1 LSIRFLIFS
10 LPALLCCMV
19 QIYARTDTATTVTI
33 TGRVVV
39 SGSEQPASFI
49 RIRELQSKKTV
60 ATDRRGYFRITI
72 SDVYKASLVVAL
84 DGIGFYADTL
94 VLPAKDTDIVHG
106 LREKM
111 ETQSEVV
118 VSAEDPARSIM
129 KRVVARKL
137 LQEKKLKSYTYM
149 LYTKFVA
156 ATDTTTA
163 LRSTGRGDSTIVS
176 ILESFSK
183 GYYKYPDNYY
193 NEILQR
199 RQTVNVP
206 TQANSVTFGTNL
218 NVYSNSIQ
226 ILGETIE
233 TPFADNVLEMYDLVL
248 QSALDDDIA
257 KIAVSPK
264 SSLHRAFRGVIYIDL
279 QTYSPVEVSLIPSEE
294 VNLPFDADLTYRQNF
309 QIIDSMVV
317 PEALSI
323 ESSLEASLFWV
334 IAPRLDI
341 NIETICY
348 DYTINPEI
356 EDYLFDQRRVEIL
369 LEANIFDST
378 YWRMNSK
385 LPLRPEEERAYQ
397 EINSFINNPDS
408 IENSLINRY
417 LGPVR
422 QALAKLRQPP
432 FTGFDDI
439 LRYNSIHGLY
449 MGLGI
454 EHSILGVFD
463 TRLTGGYGVN
473 DKRWYYVATVS
484 VSLDRREKLRLL
496 VGHCNDLLRRDNP
509 NVVRQNFIAATS
521 LLFGNDYG
529 DYYYSER
536 SHVGLTYG
544 WGQYRFIGRDQ
555 FIRPSNIA
563 LRYQSSFDQTAYT
576 SDFFHLLPRKDSVRQ
591 NPPVHNGRIHSLVAD
606 LQLDFFPTRRI
617 ARQGMQ
623 ISYELANK
631 DLLGGT
637 ATYSVVNWQ
646 GFFRT
651 PTLPLWTLDV
661 TLGATWSWG
670 SLPPQRFF
678 STETGIRS
686 IVVNN
691 AFRGMQVKEFYGDRS
706 FTATFSHNFGELVPG
721 VFRIPNVA
729 SFGLEFILF
738 GGFAWTDFSNATR
751 ALYSPALSTTAETPE
766 RYYYEAGISINRLLI
781 FLRLDLNT
789 RLSQRDR
796 PEFRV
801 TLSNALF

>member
-591 NPPVHNGRIHSLVAD
+591 NPPVHNGRIL
-606 LQLDFFPTRRI
+606 
-617 ARQGMQ
+617 
-623 ISYELANK
+623 
-631 DLLGGT
+631 
-637 ATYSVVNWQ
+637 
-646 GFFRT
+646 
-651 PTLPLWTLDV
+651 TLPLWTLDV